1 MNEGKKDRRDPIR
14 TVKPRNFVAKNAG
27 ATTSG
32 AGAHKDKKKAAKQGE
47 VKHKNK
53 EYAESL
59 NDRLATALAESVDKK
74 YDHEAHMAKG
84 ELLEIAKNA
93 MAIYRM
99 IHDGDNLDGWVA
111 SYITVA
117 NDHLNSV
124 EEQMSGDQIQ
134 DMQEGVFGNIADK
147 AKSMF
152 TKKPAQQPDG
162 HYPDGSSIKTPGVDE
177 WKQQYQQAV
186 MAVKN
191 AKSQQ
196 EYETA
201 SDRASRIKDLLAS
214 KGVKVGPVLGH
225 GVAEGEGD
233 EAYVACIVDFN
244 RSGQAMVRR
253 SKPVNKA
260 KAEEIIANAKAKN
273 TFVHP
278 PFMTIYPASAGKL
291 DGETIMKQFPDM
303 SQQGVAEEVDQGEY
317 SDEVGM
323 VKSNLHTIAR
333 MCLEITKTMKEDENL
348 PEWFEEKISQAKGM
362 IVSAGDY
369 LISQHEMGDID
380 TVAEGAKVD
389 RQAMHITKSMMK
401 AHPGMS
407 KDDAEAAAWAHIKH
421 PKKKKKAKEG
431 WTHDTL
437 ADQLFEHERTYE
449 DKLYN
454 LLNKKLGK

>member
-134 DMQEGVFGNIADK
+134 DMQEGVFGNIANK

-162 HYPDGSSIKTPGVDE
+162 HYPDGSSIKTPGIDQ

-214 KGVKVGPVLGH
+214 KGVKVGPVLG
-225 GVAEGEGD
+225 
-233 EAYVACIVDFN
+233 
-244 RSGQAMVRR
+244 
-253 SKPVNKA
+253 
-260 KAEEIIANAKAKN
+260 
-273 TFVHP
+273 
-278 PFMTIYPASAGKL
+278 
-291 DGETIMKQFPDM
+291 
-303 SQQGVAEEVDQGEY
+303 QGVAEEVDQGEY

-389 RQAMHITKSMMK
+389 RMVKYIKKSEKDTGKSDKQATDI
-401 AHPGMS
+401 
-407 KDDAEAAAWAHIKH
+407 AWATVNKRGMLDN
-421 PKKKKKAKEG
+421 KNKKKAKEG